1 MHSNFKSLSSQD
13 NKNMESKM
21 PSKQSLTAAK
31 EIPKEEY
38 SDNEE
43 MGHLLDNLNQVIRK
57 HKVDSEKSYE
67 TDNLNDSSD
76 SDTSN
81 DSIIHRMKGLATDH
95 FV

>member
-1 MHSNFKSLSSQD
+1 
-13 NKNMESKM
+13 M
-21 PSKQSLTAAK
+21 PSKQSLTDAK

-43 MGHLLDNLNQVIRK
+43 MGHLLDNLNKVIQK

-67 TDNLNDSSD
+67 TDNLNSSSD

-81 DSIIHRMKGLATDH
+81 DSIIQKMKGIATDH